1 MTHTALREADLSP
14 GAPEVQDA
22 PLALDARPAEIR
34 DLQRVLETVN
44 ERHRSVYNALAD
56 EYEKKSSRHFHTTQ
70 DRVERVLSYIGG
82 STVLDVGCGVGLAL
96 SMLAARGL
104 QASGV
109 DISPRMAELAR
120 ERVAAGDSER
130 GSHTGVVVGDFL
142 TADLGTYDAIWEQ
155 ALLHLFPS
163 VLEHRIFD
171 RFRALLNP
179 GGILSLSTT
188 VSPVSWE
195 DWETKTDY
203 GAAPAR
209 YRRSMT
215 EDELIRVLQSYG
227 FSLLDKW
234 MTIDPYRKT
243 WLTVIGEKQS

>member
-1 MTHTALREADLSP
+1 
-14 GAPEVQDA
+14 
-22 PLALDARPAEIR
+22 
-34 DLQRVLETVN
+34 
-44 ERHRSVYNALAD
+44 
-56 EYEKKSSRHFHTTQ
+56 
-70 DRVERVLSYIGG
+70 VERVLSYIGG

-109 DISPRMAELAR
+109 DISPRMVELAR
-120 ERVAAGDSER
+120 ERVAPVDSDR

-142 TADLGTYDAIWEQ
+142 TADLDTYDAIWEQ

-163 VLEHRIFD
+163 VLEPHIFG

-188 VSPVSWE
+188 VSTVSWE

-203 GAAPAR
+203 SAAPAR

-215 EDELIRVLQSYG
+215 VDELIRVLQSYG
-227 FSLLDKW
+227 FRLLDRW
-234 MTIDPYRKT
+234 ATTDPYRKT